1 MQTKRFSFIVDK
13 ETEQE
18 FCKIMEQFDTANKN
32 WTFIKMVSNFRRLY
46 CESQSFRQLVKHVQT
61 HENLW
66 NQEEE
71 LENEITDI
79 L

>member
-13 ETEQE
+13 KTEQE
-18 FCKIMEQFDTANKN
+18 FCKIMDQLDTANKN
-32 WTFIKMVSNFRRLY
+32 QTFIRIVSSFRRLHS
-46 CESQSFRQLVKHVQT
+46 ESQSFRKLMKQVRA

-66 NQEEE
+66 EQKEET
-71 LENEITDI
+71 ENEITGI